1 MTDHKPSRRPAPDI
15 QQLIGNTLR
24 IGVTLACAIALVGG
38 LLYLLQHGGEPAK
51 DYSHFPCTASDAER
65 TAYTTLGGLGL
76 PVVAALTATGG
87 LVVGRDQ
94 EKPADAFFFRRLA
107 QVEHGGVGLQ
117 QMAVEP
123 AGG

>member
-1 MTDHKPSRRPAPDI
+1 MRSAEVVLEEHAAQFGIAHINIVGPLHPGLDADCP
-15 QQLIGNTLR
+15 QGTLHGHGLR
-24 IGVTLACAIALVGG
+24 LGEDELARGGDALR
-38 LLYLLQHGGEPAK
+38 LEADAK
-51 DYSHFPCTASDAER
+51 KQVLPC
-65 TAYTTLGGLGL
+65 LGL